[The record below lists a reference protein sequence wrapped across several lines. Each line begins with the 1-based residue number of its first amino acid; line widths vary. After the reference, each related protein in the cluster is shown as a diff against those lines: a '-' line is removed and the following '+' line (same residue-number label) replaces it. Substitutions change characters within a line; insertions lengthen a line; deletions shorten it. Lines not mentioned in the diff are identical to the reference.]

1 MGGMQRDNTDWTGV
15 AFGISLACLIAFQQ
29 FKLPPVL
36 PGMIAAYGWDRTLAG
51 GFMAVYA
58 VAGLAFSLPIGRAMQ
73 RRGIMGMLF
82 GSLALLIL
90 GNLLTLALPAAG
102 LVVLLA
108 RGLEGIAFAVGAIAG
123 PALASRSAAPRD
135 LGFVVGLMAAWIPI
149 GQLVATGLAL
159 VMARWQWIWLLGIAI
174 TLLLGIWALAL
185 RRHDAFAAPGEA
197 GRAHGHM
204 TPRHR
209 AELTAAASIFLLWS
223 MQYFAYMTWLPQYLV
238 EVTGLGSMGA
248 AAAYAL
254 PVAVLLGFN
263 ILTGF
268 LLGAGVPLAALLLSA
283 LVSQAAVW
291 WLIPWCQGIAAGTAL
306 LVLYGIGA
314 GITPTCLFALPGA
327 IMGRAGAPT
336 AFGFIMTGRNIG
348 VFLGPI
354 LLAEATKLLGGW
366 SAAWPLFGTTTL
378 AATLVAAIL
387 VVMLRVSRRAAAAES
402 I

>member
-1 MGGMQRDNTDWTGV
+1 MQRGDTDWTGV
-15 AFGISLACLIAFQQ
+15 AFGILLACLVAFQQ

-36 PGMIAAYGWDRTLAG
+36 PSMIIAYGWDRTLAG

-58 VAGLAFSLPIGRAMQ
+58 VAGLAFSIPIGRAMQ

-82 GSLALLIL
+82 GALALLIL
-90 GNLLTLALPAAG
+90 GNLLTLAFPAAG

-149 GQLVATGLAL
+149 GQLFATGLA
-159 VMARWQWIWLLGIAI
+159 VFMARWQFIWILGIML

-204 TPRHR
+204 TARQR

-238 EVTGLGSMGA
+238 EVTGLRSVGA

-254 PVAVLLGFN
+254 PVIVLLGFN

-268 LLGAGVPLAALLLSA
+268 LLGEGVPLAALLLSA

-327 IMGRAGAPT
+327 IMGRAGAPI

-366 SAAWPLFGTTTL
+366 SAAWPLFGSTTL
-378 AATLVAAIL
+378 AATLVAAVL
-387 VVMLRVSRRAAAAES
+387 VLMLRVSRRAAAES